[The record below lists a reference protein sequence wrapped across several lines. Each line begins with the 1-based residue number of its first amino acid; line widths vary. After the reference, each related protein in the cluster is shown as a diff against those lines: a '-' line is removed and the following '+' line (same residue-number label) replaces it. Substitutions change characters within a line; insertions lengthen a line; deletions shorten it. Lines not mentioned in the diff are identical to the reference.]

1 MMKKTFFSLQ
11 RISNN
16 WKVHQFRVLCPLK
29 DVPAASSLDNG
40 HIHKLFVTWH
50 RAPWNPVS
58 LRALK
63 RVWEISDEM
72 YMNERYTIEQV
83 FLKGGRGEEQEP
95 GPQTRSQ
102 GSLFFVISG
111 ETS

>member
-1 MMKKTFFSLQ
+1 M
-11 RISNN
+11 
-16 WKVHQFRVLCPLK
+16 
-29 DVPAASSLDNG
+29 
-40 HIHKLFVTWH
+40 
-50 RAPWNPVS
+50 S

-95 GPQTRSQ
+95 GPQTRSRSRRQ
-102 GSLFFVISG
+102 KQEQEQEQEAAWQSVIDYFLRVG
-111 ETS
+111 ANTIEM